1 MSNPEDELF
10 DNFAIGQFQMDEE
23 EAKDFRMAV
32 LNINYETLY
41 KPLWNRHFE
50 FVRTT
55 KRNYIILIVLLSV
68 SIGLQIRHW
77 LW

>member
-1 MSNPEDELF
+1 MSNPQTEF
-10 DNFAIGQFQMDEE
+10 DDAVMAMFQLDEE
-23 EAKDFRMAV
+23 EVKEFRNAIMN
-32 LNINYETLY
+32 LNYETLY

-50 FVRTT
+50 FVRKT
-55 KRNYIILIVLLSV
+55 KRNYIILVVLLSV